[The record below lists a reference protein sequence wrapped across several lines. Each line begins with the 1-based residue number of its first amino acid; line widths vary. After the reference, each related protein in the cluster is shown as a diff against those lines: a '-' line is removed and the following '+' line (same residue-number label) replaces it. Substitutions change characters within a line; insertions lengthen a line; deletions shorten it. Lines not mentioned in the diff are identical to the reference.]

1 MALTKIDDR
10 GLKTPIE
17 LLDNEKIRLG
27 TGNDLEIYHDGS
39 DSYIDDSGTGD
50 LCLRSST
57 TYLQKYTGENCAKFV
72 ADGAVE
78 LYYDNTKRFETLST
92 GAAVTGE
99 LDVSGHIDLNS
110 DSHRLKIGA
119 GDDLQIY
126 HDGTNNYIYTNNG
139 DLNLQTEGDDVQI
152 TAADDINLNVQGNE
166 AAIKC
171 IGNGQVELYFDNSK
185 KLETTTN
192 GIKVNNRV
200 EFINQAIVD
209 NAANGNDIGIYF
221 GSSGILPAVGSGGL
235 TNASKDLGSSSY
247 KFRNVYATTLYGD
260 GSNLT
265 GINTD
270 LVSDTSPQ
278 LGGDLDLNGS
288 IISVGDGG
296 PNANQEHIRFGNDGD
311 LRIWHDGSD
320 SYIKD
325 TGTGFLVIESN
336 QLQVKN
342 DAADE
347 KMIVAD
353 ANGSVELYHNNSKKF
368 ESTSSG
374 VEVFGQLQMDDAN
387 SHIKLVDSARIDI
400 GSSDD
405 LKIYHHS
412 NDNII
417 DSVTS
422 NLYIRKNGSNS
433 VVLDGNGDIYIP
445 DNRITYWGDSADLQI
460 WHNGSSGNTNIKQST
475 GDMYFYTGNDLNLHL
490 KDGTSTDLY
499 YANAKKL
506 ETTSTGITV
515 SGMTLTTNPR
525 AAYYGV
531 NNASGASGWKILQW
545 RVQETA
551 SYISNSNSISRFT
564 PSRAGWYLCIFNHRH
579 ESGDHSDYH
588 LRIQKNSNTTYT
600 HVEPSGSYLGHCA
613 ASIYFDGSSD
623 YVEFSTYHS
632 NSSHACHN
640 SNYTNMRMHYLTNT

>member
-1 MALTKIDDR
+1 
-10 GLKTPIE
+10 
-17 LLDNEKIRLG
+17 
-27 TGNDLEIYHDGS
+27 
-39 DSYIDDSGTGD
+39 
-50 LCLRSST
+50 
-57 TYLQKYTGENCAKFV
+57 
-72 ADGAVE
+72 
-78 LYYDNTKRFETLST
+78 
-92 GAAVTGE
+92 
-99 LDVSGHIDLNS
+99 
-110 DSHRLKIGA
+110 
-119 GDDLQIY
+119 
-126 HDGTNNYIYTNNG
+126 
-139 DLNLQTEGDDVQI
+139 
-152 TAADDINLNVQGNE
+152 
-166 AAIKC
+166 
-171 IGNGQVELYFDNSK
+171 
-185 KLETTTN
+185 
-192 GIKVNNRV
+192 
-200 EFINQAIVD
+200 
-209 NAANGNDIGIYF
+209 
-221 GSSGILPAVGSGGL
+221 
-235 TNASKDLGSSSY
+235 
-247 KFRNVYATTLYGD
+247 
-260 GSNLT
+260 
-265 GINTD
+265 
-270 LVSDTSPQ
+270 
-278 LGGDLDLNGS
+278 
-288 IISVGDGG
+288 
-296 PNANQEHIRFGNDGD
+296 
-311 LRIWHDGSD
+311 
-320 SYIKD
+320 
-325 TGTGFLVIESN
+325 
-336 QLQVKN
+336 
-342 DAADE
+342 
-347 KMIVAD
+347 
-353 ANGSVELYHNNSKKF
+353 NGSVELYHNNSKKF